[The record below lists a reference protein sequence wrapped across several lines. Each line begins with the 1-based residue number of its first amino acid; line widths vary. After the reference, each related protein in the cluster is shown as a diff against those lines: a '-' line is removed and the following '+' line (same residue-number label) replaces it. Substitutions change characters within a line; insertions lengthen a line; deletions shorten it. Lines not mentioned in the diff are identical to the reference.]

1 MVVESKASLKE
12 DYATIRELA
21 ASKNLVAV
29 VRGTISATRDVYL
42 DRFAFRILTV
52 DVTEGLRGQAD
63 AQISVLEEGG
73 VVPYA
78 LAAKDIPAKDSD
90 SHAPQSTKA
99 FIDFRF
105 LGARHS
111 EPGDQVV
118 LFLGRNPN
126 TGTVIETT
134 YNMISS
140 VHGRFTYDTRSNA
153 FVRSLGSPDRE
164 LRTGFVKTADI
175 ARSRPKSRPPTRDRW
190 PPETLLGLDITH
202 DDGPDALQCRYR
214 LNSSAQWHRG
224 KARPAPPTLAPR
236 ARLRI
241 SGTSAGKLR
250 RPASSVDAGRRSGC
264 VSS

>member
-1 MVVESKASLKE
+1 MVVDSEASLKE

-52 DVTEGLRGQAD
+52 DVIEGLRGQAD
-63 AQISVLEEGG
+63 ARISVLEEGG

-140 VHGRFTYDTRSNA
+140 VHGRFTYDTKSNA

-164 LRTGFVKTADI
+164 LRTG
-175 ARSRPKSRPPTRDRW
+175 S
-190 PPETLLGLDITH
+190 
-202 DDGPDALQCRYR
+202 
-214 LNSSAQWHRG
+214 
-224 KARPAPPTLAPR
+224 
-236 ARLRI
+236 
-241 SGTSAGKLR
+241 
-250 RPASSVDAGRRSGC
+250 
-264 VSS
+264 

>member
-1 MVVESKASLKE
+1 MDTRRAAGVLVSLVILTGCSTPSSGSLRPQPQSDETTTAQLGDARDDVMVVDSEASLKE

-52 DVTEGLRGQAD
+52 DVIEGLRGQAD
-63 AQISVLEEGG
+63 ARISVLEEGG

-140 VHGRFTYDTRSNA
+140 VHGRFTYDTKSNA

-175 ARSRPKSRPPTRDRW
+175 G
-190 PPETLLGLDITH
+190 TL
-202 DDGPDALQCRYR
+202 
-214 LNSSAQWHRG
+214 
-224 KARPAPPTLAPR
+224 KAEVAAAHP
-236 ARLRI
+236 
-241 SGTSAGKLR
+241 
-250 RPASSVDAGRRSGC
+250 
-264 VSS
+264 